1 MPIPTKL
8 LLTRIEAY
16 VKYNRFHIEQ
26 RMHYEPDPFSQQA
39 LYYNTKEDYY
49 VCPMGQHMARI
60 GRHARRREA
69 DTWQSLQDTGHDVV
83 KDVRCGAGASR
94 ARATGQSRSTT
105 GLFTTGGRLP
115 KDPPQGRVSSTGGE
129 GA

>member
-1 MPIPTKL
+1 MTEVADSGYGSEENY
-8 LLTRIEAY
+8 RFVDEAGIEAY

-60 GRHARRREA
+60 GTSRQKTGSGYVAELARYRARRCDGCPLRCHV
-69 DTWQSLQDTGHDVV
+69 LQGSEKKQD
-83 KDVRCGAGASR
+83 CE
-94 ARATGQSRSTT
+94 
-105 GLFTTGGRLP
+105 
-115 KDPPQGRVSSTGGE
+115 PQ
-129 GA
+129 